1 MSEQNAHSSLIPSD
15 LEKAFIP
22 ADYETTLYRLW
33 ENAGTFRA
41 DPGKGGSPYSIMFP
55 PPNVTG
61 TLHLGHALTFTLQ
74 DILIRWQ
81 REKGANVLWQPGTD
95 HAGIATQMV
104 VERALDKEGI
114 NRKELGRPRFI
125 ERVWD
130 WKNEYGGTIIQ
141 QLRRLGASADWIRER
156 FTMDEGLSRAVRKVF
171 VQLHEEGLIYRDR
184 RLVNWDPVF
193 RSAISDLEV
202 ENRETKGSMWHI
214 RYPLENG
221 GTITIA
227 TTRPETMLGDVAVAV
242 NPEDD
247 RYTSMVGQTIIL
259 PLTGRRIP
267 VVADEH
273 SDPEKG
279 TGAVKITPAHD
290 FNDFEVGKRHDLPA
304 PTILDESACIW
315 LDEIRAEL
323 ADHAG
328 ISDIEFVQALEGLHR
343 DEARKKIVEKLEE
356 MGWLEK
362 IEPHVLQVPTAER
375 GGAIVEPRL
384 TLQWYCDAPRLA
396 QPAVEAVQSG
406 EMVFEPQQW
415 ENTFFAW
422 MRDLQP
428 WCISRQLWWGHQIP
442 AWYGS
447 DGKTYV
453 AETEEEA
460 QKKAGPS
467 ITLTQDEDV
476 LDTWFSSALW
486 PFTTLGW
493 PDRTEELEFYYP
505 TSTLVTGFDII
516 FFWVSRMMMMGLHF
530 MGKVPFRKILIHGL
544 VRDEKGQKMS
554 KSRGNG
560 IDPLD
565 LIADYGAD
573 ATRLAIAAGAGLGRD
588 IKLGRT
594 RVEEHRAFITKLWN
608 ASRFLQ
614 MNGVKPN
621 PGFNPSAVQST
632 MARWILE
639 EARKAVTQADAA
651 LEASRFD
658 EYTRCC
664 YNFVWNIFCDWFVE
678 FSKPT
683 FRAGGV
689 EAEELK
695 AAGAYVLGI
704 ILRMMHPV
712 IPFVTST
719 LWEKL
724 GYSGPFGTDSWP
736 EIPQIAG
743 AEDAADEVNWVIR
756 LISDVRTVRAE
767 MNVPPSQKAPLLLRD
782 ASEKT
787 LERARKWQAA
797 IDQMAR
803 ASEVSPLAGEP
814 PKMAA
819 QLILDEATIFLP
831 LEGVIDLEAEKAR
844 LQKEI
849 TRLEGEIGKVEKKL
863 GNENFVARAKPEVVQ
878 ENRDRLETFQQE
890 LAKQKT
896 ALGRIS

>member
-1 MSEQNAHSSLIPSD
+1 MSEHTPHAALIESQ

-22 ADYETTLYRLW
+22 ADYETTLYSQW
-33 ENAGTFRA
+33 EKDGIFTAKVENSAH
-41 DPGKGGSPYSIMFP
+41 PYSIMFP

-114 NRKELGRPRFI
+114 NRKTIGRPAFI
-125 ERVWD
+125 ERVWE
-130 WKNEYGGTIIQ
+130 WKKEYGGTIIQ
-141 QLRRLGASADWIRER
+141 QLRRLGASADWTRER

-171 VQLHEEGLIYRDR
+171 VQLYNEGLIYRDR

-202 ENRETKGSMWHI
+202 ENKETKGSMWHI

-221 GTITIA
+221 KTITIA

-247 RYTSMVGQTIIL
+247 RYADFVGQKIIL
-259 PLTGRRIP
+259 PLTGRSI
-267 VVADEH
+267 VIVADEH

-290 FNDFEVGKRHDLPA
+290 FNDFEVGKQHNLLA
-304 PTILDESACIW
+304 PTILDESACIS
-315 LDEIRAEL
+315 LNEIRSEL
-323 ADHAG
+323 SEHDG
-328 ISDIEFVQALEGLHR
+328 ISDLTFVQSLEGLHR
-343 DEARKKIVEKLEE
+343 DEARKKIITRLEE

-362 IEPHVLQVPTAER
+362 VEPHILQVPTAER

-384 TLQWYCDAPRLA
+384 TLQWYCDAPKLA
-396 QPAVEAVQSG
+396 QPAVDAVKNG
-406 EMVFEPQQW
+406 KMVFEPKQW

-422 MRDLQP
+422 MRELQP

-453 AETEEEA
+453 AESEAEA
-460 QKKAGPS
+460 QKQAGPS
-467 ITLTQDEDV
+467 VTLARDEDV

-493 PDRTEELEFYYP
+493 PEKTAELEFYYP

-530 MGKVPFRKILIHGL
+530 MGDVPFRKILIHGL

-565 LIADYGAD
+565 LIAEYGAD

-588 IKLGRT
+588 IKLGRG

-614 MNGVKPN
+614 MNDVKPR
-621 PGFNPSAVQST
+621 PDFNPSETKST
-632 MARWILE
+632 LARWILE

-664 YNFVWNIFCDWFVE
+664 YHFVWNIFCDWFVE

-683 FRAGGV
+683 FRVGGA

-695 AAGAYVLGI
+695 AAGAHVLGI

-712 IPFVTST
+712 IPFVTET
-719 LWEKL
+719 LWQKL
-724 GYSGPFGTDSWP
+724 GYQGPFAVSNWP
-736 EIPQIAG
+736 EQSQIPG
-743 AEDAADEVNWVIR
+743 ADAAADEVNWVIR
-756 LISDVRTVRAE
+756 LISDVRTVRSE

-782 ASEKT
+782 ASAQT
-787 LERARKWQAA
+787 IERAHKWQAA

-803 ASEVSPLAGEP
+803 ASEVSPLTTEP
-814 PKMAA
+814 PHMAA
-819 QLILDEATIFLP
+819 QIILDEATIFLP
-831 LEGVIDLEAEKAR
+831 LEGIIDLDAEKAR
-844 LQKEI
+844 LNKEI
-849 TRLEGEIGKVEKKL
+849 ARLETEIGKVDKKL
-863 GNENFVARAKPEVVQ
+863 SNENFVSRAKPEVVQ
-878 ENRDRLETFQQE
+878 ENRDRLSSFQQE
-890 LAKQKT
+890 LEKQKI

>member
-1 MSEQNAHSSLIPSD
+1 MSKQHTDSSLKPST

-22 ADYETTLYRLW
+22 ADYENTLYKQW
-33 ENAGTFRA
+33 EEAGVFDA
-41 DPGKGGSPYSIMFP
+41 DPQRKGTPYSIMFP

-104 VERALDKEGI
+104 VERALDQEGI
-114 NRKELGRPRFI
+114 SRKELGRPGFI
-125 ERVWD
+125 DRVWE
-130 WKNEYGGTIIQ
+130 WKNEYGGTIIR
-141 QLRRLGASADWIRER
+141 QLRQLGASADWTRER

-171 VQLHEEGLIYRDR
+171 VQLHKEGLIYRDR

-202 ENRETKGSMWHI
+202 ENKETKGSMWHI

-221 GTITIA
+221 ETITIA

-242 NPEDD
+242 NPEDE
-247 RYTSMVGQTIIL
+247 RYTALIGQKVIL

-304 PTILDESACIW
+304 PTILDEGACIW
-315 LDEIRAEL
+315 LDEIRSEL
-323 ADHAG
+323 AEHDG
-328 ISDIEFVQALEGLHR
+328 ISDTAFVQSLEGLHR
-343 DEARKKIVEKLEE
+343 DEARKKIITRLED
-356 MGWLEK
+356 MGWLDR
-362 IEPHVLQVPTAER
+362 IEPHTLQVPTAER

-384 TLQWYCDAPRLA
+384 TLQWYCDAPKLA
-396 QPAVEAVQSG
+396 KPAVEAVTSG
-406 EMVFEPQQW
+406 KMVFEPRQW

-447 DGKTYV
+447 DGQTYV

-460 QKKAGPS
+460 QAQAGPS
-467 ITLTQDEDV
+467 VTLTQDEDV

-493 PDRTEELEFYYP
+493 PDRTEALECYYP

-530 MGKVPFRKILIHGL
+530 MGDVPFRKILIHGL

-565 LIADYGAD
+565 LISEYGAD

-588 IKLGRT
+588 IKLGRG

-614 MNGVKPN
+614 MNGVEPKPD
-621 PGFNPSAVQST
+621 FDPSAVQST
-632 MARWILE
+632 LARWILE
-639 EARKAVTQADAA
+639 EARKAVAQADAA

-658 EYTRCC
+658 DYTRCC
-664 YNFVWNIFCDWFVE
+664 YGFVWNIFCDWFVE
-678 FSKPT
+678 FSKPA
-683 FRAGGV
+683 FRTGGA
-689 EAEELK
+689 EADELK
-695 AAGAYVLGI
+695 AAGAHVLGI

-712 IPFVTST
+712 IPFVTGT
-719 LWEKL
+719 LWQKL
-724 GYSGPFGTDSWP
+724 GYSGPFAIDSWP
-736 EIPQIAG
+736 ELSQITG

-787 LERARKWQAA
+787 LEWAQKWQAA

-803 ASEVSPLAGEP
+803 ASDVSPLTEEA

-819 QLILDEATIFLP
+819 QIILNEATIFLP
-831 LEGVIDLEAEKAR
+831 LEGVIDLEAEKGR
-844 LQKEI
+844 LNKEI
-849 TRLEGEIGKVEKKL
+849 SRLESEIGKVEKKL
-863 GNENFVARAKPEVVQ
+863 SNENFVARAKPEVVQ
-878 ENRDRLETFQQE
+878 ENRDRLENFQQE
-890 LAKQKT
+890 LTKQKT